1 MWVAQQLLRCQS
13 GCVSQ
18 TIFGQLLH
26 HLVQQLV
33 HWLFGFQNLLDHTVG
48 YIEYKLDQPPL
59 VVGSLVQLVQP
70 WRCST
75 MWVQPTNWYFTQW
88 CYEPMAGTHH
98 VNHAMPNTKS
108 NPHEMPYVAS
118 NTHGNVM
125 PKKAGF
131 KLFFPASKYCSSV
144 VYDCLAALLYG
155 FLDSKDSCLLW
166 SRTKNGS
173 SCSLANGIT
182 TSLKVGFWPCIK
194 YWMLVPF
201 NGTSTTSELGSCLVT
216 LLFFL
221 GLSLA
226 SSSWSSWS
234 DMVPS
239 LDHASFLLVMKSWNP
254 GWLEKDAFT
263 LGFPKKSWLSW

>member
-1 MWVAQQLLRCQS
+1 
-13 GCVSQ
+13 
-18 TIFGQLLH
+18 LH

-88 CYEPMAGTHH
+88 CFEPMAGTHH

-131 KLFFPASKYCSSV
+131 KLYFSQQANTAAQWSMIVWLPSCMASWILKTPGCSG
-144 VYDCLAALLYG
+144 AEQKW
-155 FLDSKDSCLLW
+155 FQ
-166 SRTKNGS
+166 
-173 SCSLANGIT
+173 
-182 TSLKVGFWPCIK
+182 
-194 YWMLVPF
+194 
-201 NGTSTTSELGSCLVT
+201 
-216 LLFFL
+216 LLFGQWDHNITQGWFL
-221 GLSLA
+221 ALHQT
-226 SSSWSSWS
+226 
-234 DMVPS
+234 
-239 LDHASFLLVMKSWNP
+239 LDAGAIQWHFHN
-254 GWLEKDAFT
+254 F
-263 LGFPKKSWLSW
+263 